1 MRFLTQLV
9 QLVLGLGIG
18 LLGLEM
24 MREAQVVE
32 AISPLKE
39 LLLRLLSVAF
49 PLVWITVIV
58 WLIRPGK
65 NKKFSYLRQIVLLM
79 LQLLVMATILS
90 GCVVTKTVDAY
101 TGLELLLQT
110 QTDQQQGFQN
120 EKKKKEQRAEKS
132 SRQIFLA
139 LLLDQISD
147 AYLMGDA
154 VSFTALSMLLLVSM
168 ITLLAHGIPIFS
180 CCRVIVFGPRLF
192 FDLRRR
198 VCWLIMSKSDPV
210 GRRKKGSRLKREWKN
225 VTLRQNW
232 VGGN

>member
-39 LLLRLLSVAF
+39 LLLRLLSVVF

-58 WLIRPGK
+58 WLIRPRK
-65 NKKFSYLRQIVLLM
+65 NKKFSYLRQVVLLM

-110 QTDQQQGFQN
+110 QTDQQLGFQD
-120 EKKKKEQRAEKS
+120 EKKKKE
-132 SRQIFLA
+132 
-139 LLLDQISD
+139 
-147 AYLMGDA
+147 
-154 VSFTALSMLLLVSM
+154 
-168 ITLLAHGIPIFS
+168 
-180 CCRVIVFGPRLF
+180 
-192 FDLRRR
+192 
-198 VCWLIMSKSDPV
+198 
-210 GRRKKGSRLKREWKN
+210 
-225 VTLRQNW
+225 
-232 VGGN
+232 